1 MDKFELKMRF
11 LFFLLFI
18 VFNFSLKAQVTLPK
32 IPLSKNKFIV
42 ISHRGNH
49 VSTPENTIK
58 SYENAIA
65 VGADYIEIDLRTT
78 KDSQL
83 VIMHDGSIDRMT
95 NGKGRVKDLTLSE
108 ILNYQVEEKSK
119 PEWGKFSIAQFEEV
133 LKLAK
138 DKINIYLDFKEA
150 DVLKTY
156 QMLLKY
162 GVEKQVIVYINYP
175 LQAKKWMEIAPEIPL
190 IVSFPDKIRDSSSLA
205 GFLKQYPVS
214 VLDGSFK
221 EYNTGMVSASHTNKT
236 KVWPDIQDS
245 KEADNW
251 EDALKLGIDGLQTD
265 HPESLIKFL
274 KNKGI
279 R

>member
-1 MDKFELKMRF
+1 MRT
-11 LFFLLFI
+11 LLTIAIITISFTI
-18 VFNFSLKAQVTLPK
+18 HAQQSLAPLPK
-32 IPLSKNKFIV
+32 SEHKFIV

-49 VSTPENTIK
+49 VAAPENTLK

-95 NGKGRVKDLTLSE
+95 NGKGKIKDLTLAE
-108 ILNYQVEEKSK
+108 LLAYQVEEKSQ
-119 PEWGKFSIAQFEEV
+119 PAWGKFKIPQFEEV
-133 LKLAK
+133 LKLVK
-138 DKINIYLDFKEA
+138 NKINIYLDFKEA
-150 DVLKTY
+150 DVWNTY

-175 LQAKKWMEIAPEIPL
+175 LQAKKWMELAPQIPL
-190 IVSFPDKIRDSSSLA
+190 IVSFPGNIHDSSALSA
-205 GFLKQYPVS
+205 FLKQYPVS
-214 VLDGSFK
+214 VLDGSYK
-221 EYNTGMVSASHTNKT
+221 EYNSSMVRASHQNKT
-236 KVWPDIQDS
+236 MVWPDIQHPL
-245 KEADNW
+245 EADFW
-251 EDALKLGIDGLQTD
+251 QEAIELGVDGLQTD
-265 HPESLIKFL
+265 HPEALINFL